1 MTNRREELLNAWNR
15 AWGDGDVA
23 AFEQII
29 TPGYLRRSK
38 SGSEDS
44 TSVVET
50 IKATHEAFPDFS
62 TDILHIVEDGGT
74 AARILG
80 GATFLAAHVSYGGRP
95 GVFARLST
103 LSAGDEVEI
112 MLNDGASHRYR
123 VTSTIEYALGTIDMG
138 ALLKGREGIES
149 ITLMTCSGP
158 PNEGEYAFRTVVL
171 CGRVE

>member
-1 MTNRREELLNAWNR
+1 MSNRREELLNAWNR

-62 TDILHIVEDGGT
+62 TDILHIVEDGET
-74 AARILG
+74 AAIHWRSQGTHQGSFMDVPATGRSITVT
-80 GATFLAAHVSYGGRP
+80 GASFLRFDNDKIAEEFVVWDPRE
-95 GVFARLST
+95 L
-103 LSAGDEVEI
+103 LSA
-112 MLNDGASHRYR
+112 
-123 VTSTIEYALGTIDMG
+123 LGIWH
-138 ALLKGREGIES
+138 L
-149 ITLMTCSGP
+149 GP
-158 PNEGEYAFRTVVL
+158 GNA
-171 CGRVE
+171 